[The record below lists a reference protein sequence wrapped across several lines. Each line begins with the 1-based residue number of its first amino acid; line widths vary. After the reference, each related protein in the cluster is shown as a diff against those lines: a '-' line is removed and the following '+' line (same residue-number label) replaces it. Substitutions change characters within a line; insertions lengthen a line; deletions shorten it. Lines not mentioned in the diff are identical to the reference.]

1 MEKCGVRVIKEPSK
15 SVEPKKKKVRVK
27 EKKQRKNYVHKN
39 PEVKSDLGS
48 ISLVCACVCVLFPLL
63 LCVLWVRWG
72 SRVQTGETAC

>member
-48 ISLVCACVCVLFPLL
+48 ISLVCACVCAVSSAVV
-63 LCVLWVRWG
+63 CIV
-72 SRVQTGETAC
+72 GEMGEQSPNR